1 MRGVIVS
8 KCPCKGYPFAD
19 RISEA
24 FRTHF
29 DNKSIRFRSTTK
41 VPVQS
46 STITTTTT
54 TTTTRSHVGKKPWGF
69 RHIGRTSGL
78 MHLDAL
84 LALIGRLHKKSCK

>member
-19 RISEA
+19 RMSEA

-54 TTTTRSHVGKKPWGF
+54 TTTTKAGNTALAVSLAGGGF
-69 RHIGRTSGL
+69 L
-78 MHLDAL
+78 
-84 LALIGRLHKKSCK
+84 

>member
-54 TTTTRSHVGKKPWGF
+54 TITTTTTTSNDWAGGGFFMRGVLWG
-69 RHIGRTSGL
+69 G
-78 MHLDAL
+78 
-84 LALIGRLHKKSCK
+84 

>member
-54 TTTTRSHVGKKPWGF
+54 TTTTKAGKTACAVCLAGGGF
-69 RHIGRTSGL
+69 L
-78 MHLDAL
+78 
-84 LALIGRLHKKSCK
+84 

>member
-54 TTTTRSHVGKKPWGF
+54 TTTKAGKTACAVCLAGGGF
-69 RHIGRTSGL
+69 L
-78 MHLDAL
+78 
-84 LALIGRLHKKSCK
+84 